1 MAKAKVKKEK
11 KQQPEEQAVVET
23 SAEPKEQPVRTVHC
37 PVCDGGGGEFKKTGD
52 ISICKC
58 EDCGLLFQNPRPS
71 LGYLAVQRN
80 GRFQNAMTE
89 PHGARIREESR
100 AALEIMKG
108 FHKYTSGRPA
118 ALNSFGKNVL
128 DVNCELGFRL
138 REFQKYGWEIYGVDT
153 SRNAALYAKACAL
166 DVKEG
171 WLDTV
176 DFKPDMFDLVIFRDN
191 FGELPNPKETVKK
204 LSGLLKPRGLVY
216 VHERDFQEKD
226 IDPAR
231 LFYFDQD
238 CMRRLFME
246 NGFTVIEEEKDD
258 EGFFFWFGQPASRKQ
273 TGKEEQG

>member
-11 KQQPEEQAVVET
+11 KQTEEQPVAEPSTEPEVET
-23 SAEPKEQPVRTVHC
+23 SKEQSLRTVRC

-52 ISICKC
+52 LTICKC

-80 GRFQNAMTE
+80 GRFQNAMAE

-108 FHKYTSGRPA
+108 YHRHTSGRAA

-138 REFQKYGWEIYGVDT
+138 REFQKYGWEIYGIDT
-153 SRNAALYAKACAL
+153 SRNAVEYTKACAL

-176 DFKPDMFDLVIFRDN
+176 GFKAGMFDLIVFQDN
-191 FGELPNPKETVKK
+191 FGELSDPREAVKK
-204 LSGLLKPRGLVY
+204 LHEILKPKGLVY
-216 VHERDFQEKD
+216 VHERDFHEKE
-226 IDPAR
+226 IDANR
-231 LFYFDQD
+231 LFYFDRD
-238 CMRRLFME
+238 SLRRLFME
-246 NGFTVIEEEKDD
+246 NGFTVLEEEKDD
-258 EGFFFWFGQPASRKQ
+258 EGFFFWFGKK
-273 TGKEEQG
+273 G